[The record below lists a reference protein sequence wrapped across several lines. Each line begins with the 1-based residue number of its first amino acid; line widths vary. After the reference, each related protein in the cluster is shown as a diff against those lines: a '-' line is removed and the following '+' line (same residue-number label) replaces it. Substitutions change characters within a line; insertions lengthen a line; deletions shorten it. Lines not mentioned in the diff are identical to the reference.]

1 MPVAVFLFVVGNAF
15 ILTGLL
21 TGHAWAYALSVA
33 LNVAAGIAAILSDTK
48 H

>member
-1 MPVAVFLFVVGNAF
+1 MPVAVSLFVLGGACIV
-15 ILTGLL
+15 TGLL

-33 LNVAAGIAAILSDTK
+33 LHVGAGIAAILSDTK